1 MFHMKQFLYP
11 QLIIGKLPTTN
22 KAKKMPKNLTEC
34 YKNWSKIFPTKQK
47 NSVKM
52 AISASFYNII
62 FGVFEQFLRQ
72 IESLIMETT
81 MAKLFHVKHWQG
93 FWL

>member
-1 MFHMKQFLYP
+1 MKE
-11 QLIIGKLPTTN
+11 
-22 KAKKMPKNLTEC
+22 MPENLTEC

-62 FGVFEQFLRQ
+62 LGIFGQFLKQ
-72 IESLIMETT
+72 INSLIVEIT
-81 MAKLFHVKHWQG
+81 MSKLFHVKHW
-93 FWL
+93 